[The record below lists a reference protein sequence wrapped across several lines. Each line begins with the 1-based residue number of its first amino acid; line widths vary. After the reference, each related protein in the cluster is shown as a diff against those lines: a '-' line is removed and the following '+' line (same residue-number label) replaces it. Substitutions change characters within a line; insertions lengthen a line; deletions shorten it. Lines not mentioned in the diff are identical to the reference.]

1 MTMEMLL
8 GSGPVVWVIVAGGV
22 VAFGVFVER
31 SLHLHQSRI
40 RWDDFL
46 KGVCNILGRK
56 NIAEALAI
64 CDETPGPVAHVVK
77 TAIQH
82 REAGRDAIESAV
94 RSATL
99 VEVSRMERRL
109 VVVSSVAQLAPL
121 MGLLGTIIGMLDSL
135 LAIQKNAPL
144 VQMGD
149 LAGGLMQA
157 LVTTGVGLMVA
168 IPCYAA
174 FNLLL
179 VKIDRL
185 VLDMEQ
191 AGSEIVAY
199 LTTSSPTNI
208 DKDSRHVVQAP
219 TA

>member
-1 MTMEMLL
+1 VL
-8 GSGPVVWVIVAGGV
+8 
-22 VAFGVFVER
+22 
-31 SLHLHQSRI
+31 
-40 RWDDFL
+40 
-46 KGVCNILGRK
+46 NILGRQ
-56 NIAEALAI
+56 NITEALTI
-64 CDETPGPVAHVVK
+64 CSETPGPVAHVVK

-82 REAGRDAIESAV
+82 REGGREAIESAV
-94 RSATL
+94 RNAVL

-109 VVVSSVAQLAPL
+109 VVVATVAQLAPL
-121 MGLLGTIIGMLDSL
+121 MGLLGTVIGMLDSL
-135 LAIQKNAPL
+135 MAIQRNAPL

-149 LAGGLMQA
+149 ATGGLMQA
-157 LVTTGVGLMVA
+157 LVTTGAGLMVA

-174 FNLLL
+174 FNMLL

-199 LTTSSPTNI
+199 LSASNPMNA
-208 DKDSRHVVQAP
+208 DKDTRHVVQST